1 VSNEPTDKGKPEDK
15 SAKAADKVEAKADKV
30 EAKADKADKPDKGE
44 KKAKVDL
51 SSPPPLDER
60 RLQYAELIPFG
71 STFSPD
77 QLLEMASDG
86 RAIVRG
92 NAALAL
98 AAANHPADVLV
109 TLLRDSEVA
118 VGLAAAEAITRLGPL
133 ARSLVPG
140 IAQAADT
147 TKPEVTD
154 MIVAALAELIG
165 KADDELTLGLDVPQD
180 TAMKSVIAAC
190 KVAGKAGV
198 AFLTRAARHE
208 RSRIRVN
215 AIAGLGKLGKTDPDT
230 AMACLT
236 QIEASDPVP
245 DVRTAAKHA
254 MLAVV
259 AREKT
264 AAVDALPKNIP
275 DFEERKL
282 TNSELAEYSDAID
295 VDQMIYALQDGRDH
309 VRINAARALAVKGA
323 KAGRAATAMG
333 LLMRD
338 STASVRRET
347 AKALG
352 RLGADA
358 VDAAPDLVGALGD
371 GDAEV
376 AEAAS
381 DTLEAMGERALEAL
395 VKGLEAGGEEHGRRV
410 AALVAKLP
418 RAAEILTEAFKSPAV
433 NVQVNAAAGLGVLGK
448 RVSAAGLA
456 ALHGARTGGDVR
468 TRGAVRAALDIIE
481 ARSDTGPKA
490 VAVAGFEDRFM
501 TIAELDKA
509 KADLEKVGVAD
520 LTAYLT
526 DGRDVVRANAAL
538 GLGVLGVASQGS
550 ALQLGVLLRDDS
562 PKVRLAAAQAL
573 DRIGDPAVLET
584 ADYLVGALR
593 DADDK
598 VADTVAGVLRA
609 RKTRMI
615 GALVRGLETDDPR
628 HGKRIVEVIN
638 VLPDASEI
646 LCDAFESPA
655 GNVQVNAALGL
666 GMLGSDKV
674 GKGRKKLEGAR
685 TGGLERTRE
694 AVRKALEMLDGPRK
708 TAPDAIA
715 IEGFEDRIL
724 EPAVFADPAKLD
736 ANELAHYLID
746 GRAVVRANAA
756 TALGAVGAPALGA
769 LSGIAVLLRDDDMR
783 VRIAAAAAIDK
794 LGDEAV
800 REAAPFLVGA
810 LRGDAE
816 VAKACAK
823 VLGARK
829 AKVLG
834 ALLKGLETDDE
845 TQARRVV
852 EVINTLPDACE
863 ILCDA
868 FESPAE
874 NVQVNAAMGIGM
886 LGEKRAGTAGRK
898 KLEGARTGGFART
911 REAVF
916 KALAALKG

>member
-1 VSNEPTDKGKPEDK
+1 MSNDSDKGDK
-15 SAKAADKVEAKADKV
+15 AAKAEAKAEKRAKVEAV
-30 EAKADKADKPDKGE
+30 PPP
-44 KKAKVDL
+44 

-60 RLQYAELIPFG
+60 RLKYAELIPFG
-71 STFSPD
+71 STFAPGE
-77 QLLEMASDG
+77 LVAHLSDG
-86 RAIVRG
+86 RGVVRA

-98 AAANHPADVLV
+98 AAANHPAAELV
-109 TLLRDSEVA
+109 TLLRDSEIH

-133 ARSLVPG
+133 ARPLVPG
-140 IAQAADT
+140 ITAAAET
-147 TKPEVTD
+147 TKPEVTEA
-154 MIVAALAELIG
+154 IVAALAELIG
-165 KADDELTLGLDVPQD
+165 KVPKMEPGGPAPTGGDDELTLGLDVPLE
-180 TAMKSVIAAC
+180 TAMKSVIEAC

-198 AFLTRAARHE
+198 AFLTRATRHD
-208 RSRIRVN
+208 RSRVRVN
-215 AIAGLGKLGKTDPDT
+215 AIAGLGKLGKTDADT

-264 AAVDALPKNIP
+264 AAVDTLPKNIP
-275 DFEERKL
+275 DFEVRKL
-282 TNSELAEYSDAID
+282 TTSELSEYADAID
-295 VDQMIYALQDGRDH
+295 IDQMMFALQDGRDH
-309 VRINAARALAVKGA
+309 VRVNAARALAAKGA
-323 KAGRAATAMG
+323 KAGRAAGAMG

-338 STASVRRET
+338 SVASVRRET
-347 AKALG
+347 AKAIGKLG
-352 RLGADA
+352 VEATG
-358 VDAAPDLVGALGD
+358 AAPDLVGALGD
-371 GDAEV
+371 SDAEV

-410 AALVAKLP
+410 AALIAKLP
-418 RAAEILTEAFKSPAV
+418 RAADILTESFKSPAV
-433 NVQVNAAAGLGVLGK
+433 NVQVNAAAGLGMLGT
-448 RVSAAGLA
+448 SIGAAGLA

-468 TRGAVRAALDIIE
+468 TRAAVRAALDIIE
-481 ARSDTGPKA
+481 TRGDTGPKA
-490 VAVAGFEDRFM
+490 VTVPGFEDRFL
-501 TIAELDKA
+501 TLAEVDKA
-509 KADLEKVGVAD
+509 KPEIEKTGAGD

-538 GLGVLGVASQGS
+538 GLGVLGAASQGA
-550 ALQLGVLLRDDS
+550 ALALGVLLRDDA

-573 DRIGDPAVLET
+573 DRIGDVAVIET

-598 VADTVAGVLRA
+598 VAETVAGVLRA

-615 GALVRGLETDDPR
+615 GALVRGLETDPR
-628 HGKRIVEVIN
+628 HGKRIVDVIN
-638 VLPDASEI
+638 VLPDACEI

-655 GNVQVNAALGL
+655 VNVQVNAALGL
-666 GMLGSDKV
+666 GMLGPERV

-685 TGGLERTRE
+685 TGGWERTRE
-694 AVRKALEMLDGPRK
+694 AVRKALDLLDGPRK
-708 TAPDAIA
+708 TGPDTVAV
-715 IEGFEDRIL
+715 EGFEDHLL
-724 EPAVFADPAKLD
+724 EPAAFADPAKLSVND
-736 ANELAHYLID
+736 LAHYLVD
-746 GRAVVRANAA
+746 GRPHVRANAA
-756 TALGAVGAPALGA
+756 TGLGAVGAAAIGA

-783 VRIAAAAAIDK
+783 VRIAAANAIDK
-794 LGDEAV
+794 LGDDAV

-810 LRGDAE
+810 LRGDAD
-816 VAKACAK
+816 VAKACGK

-834 ALLKGLETDDE
+834 ALIKGLETDDE
-845 TQARRVV
+845 MHARRIV
-852 EVINTLPDACE
+852 ELVNALPDACE

>member
-1 VSNEPTDKGKPEDK
+1 VSNETDKGKPDDK
-15 SAKAADKVEAKADKV
+15 SAKPEVKAEA
-30 EAKADKADKPDKGE
+30 KPDK
-44 KKAKVDL
+44 KAKPAPDAA
-51 SSPPPLDER
+51 PPSLEER
-60 RLQYAELIPFG
+60 KLKYAEVLPFA
-71 STFSPD
+71 SSFALSD
-77 QLLEMASDG
+77 LLGNLSDG

-98 AAANHPADVLV
+98 AAANHPAPELV
-109 TLLRDSEVA
+109 TLLRDSEVS

-133 ARSLVPG
+133 ARPLVPG
-140 IAQAADT
+140 IAQAADG

-154 MIVAALAELIG
+154 AVVAALAELIG
-165 KADDELTLGLDVPQD
+165 RADEELTLALDVPQD

-190 KVAGKAGV
+190 KLAGKSGV
-198 AFLTRAARHE
+198 AFLTRATRHE

-215 AIAGLGKLGKTDPDT
+215 AIAGLGKLGKTDADT

-264 AAVDALPKNIP
+264 TGVDALPKNIP
-275 DFEERKL
+275 DFEVRKL
-282 TNSELAEYSDAID
+282 TNSEISEYADQID
-295 VDQMIYALQDGRDH
+295 IDQMIFALQDGRDH
-309 VRINAARALAVKGA
+309 VKINAGRGLAVKGA
-323 KAGRAATAMG
+323 KAGRAASAMG

-338 STASVRRET
+338 SVASVRRET
-347 AKALG
+347 AKALAK
-352 RLGADA
+352 LGVEA
-358 VDAAPDLVGALGD
+358 VAAAPDLVGALGD
-371 GDAEV
+371 NDPDV

-381 DTLEAMGERALEAL
+381 DTLEAMGERALDAL
-395 VKGLEAGGEEHGRRV
+395 VKGLETGGEEHGRRV
-410 AALVAKLP
+410 AALIAKLP
-418 RAAEILTEAFKSPAV
+418 RAADVLTEAFKSPAV
-433 NVQVNAAAGLGVLGK
+433 NVQVNSAAGLGMLGTSI
-448 RVSAAGLA
+448 SAAGLQ

-468 TRGAVRAALDIIE
+468 TRTAVRAALDIIE
-481 ARSDTGPKA
+481 ARGDTGPKA
-490 VAVAGFEDRFM
+490 VGVPGFEDRFM
-501 TIAELDKA
+501 TMAELDKA
-509 KADLEKVGVAD
+509 KAELEKAGVAD

-538 GLGVLGVASQGS
+538 GLGVLGAASQGS
-550 ALQLGVLLRDDS
+550 ALPLGVLLRDDA
-562 PKVRLAAAQAL
+562 PKARLGAAQAL
-573 DRIGDPAVLET
+573 DRIGDAAVVET

-598 VADTVAGVLRA
+598 VAETVASVLRA
-609 RKTRMI
+609 RKTKMI

-638 VLPDASEI
+638 VLPDAAEI

-655 GNVQVNAALGL
+655 VNVQVNAALGMGLL
-666 GMLGSDKV
+666 GTDKLGKT
-674 GKGRKKLEGAR
+674 GRKKLEGAR
-685 TGGLERTRE
+685 TGGWERTRE
-694 AVRKALEMLDGPRK
+694 AVRNALDTLDGPRK
-708 TAPDAIA
+708 TGPDAVA
-715 IEGFEDRIL
+715 VEGFEDRIL
-724 EPAVFADPAKLD
+724 EPAAFADPAKLRVD
-736 ANELAHYLID
+736 DLAQYLID
-746 GRAVVRANAA
+746 GRPHVRANAA
-756 TALGAVGAPALGA
+756 TALGAVGVPAVGA
-769 LSGIAVLLRDDDMR
+769 LSGMAVLLRDDDNR
-783 VRIAAAAAIDK
+783 VRIAAATAVDK
-794 LGDEAV
+794 LGDDAV

-816 VAKACAK
+816 VAKTCAK

-845 TQARRVV
+845 PQARRIV
-852 EVINTLPDACE
+852 EVINALPDACE

-886 LGEKRAGTAGRK
+886 LGEKRAGSQGRK